1 MLVDLSFFFKQNITL
16 TLFEGLNS
24 GTFTAEI
31 IFKIVS
37 SEKSCYGLKKK
48 TPQKTK
54 TKQFKFTSTQKG
66 PHKKTVYPVAFQR
79 IPNPKYPTNIQQ

>member
-1 MLVDLSFFFKQNITL
+1 MLVDFFFFKLNITL

-37 SEKSCYGLKKK
+37 SDKSYYGFEEK
-48 TPQKTK
+48 
-54 TKQFKFTSTQKG
+54 
-66 PHKKTVYPVAFQR
+66 
-79 IPNPKYPTNIQQ
+79 